1 MKILFLLILKLFL
14 SCTSNPF
21 WNDPETE
28 QLTLSGTIFSENNT
42 MGTPI
47 SVWLETFDRYTTT
60 DENGDFSLIIQN
72 TQSTDGSVSGSL
84 KVYFFIYNYQLDSA
98 EVNFTNGRLSID
110 QTDFSAD
117 GELIKPIELKKIL
130 SGEVE
135 LELLENDFYDQ
146 DTLEIVFDVDIH
158 TAIDID
164 LYKFIWVEDNF
175 HSGLIFYD
183 ATNDTAIMYRFSGY
197 DDYGNIVNDQ
207 LRKLSFDMNEESQWQ
222 YLIQTDQL
230 FLPSGEYRIVP
241 YFLIDHSFI
250 PQGMIDHMG
259 GEQIFSFSN
268 EYLTIPMDIMTKV
281 VTIN

>member
-1 MKILFLLILKLFL
+1 MKIVFLLILKLFL

-110 QTDFSAD
+110 QTDFSAN

-158 TAIDID
+158 AAIDID
-164 LYKFIWVEDNF
+164 LYKFIWVEHNF

-183 ATNDTAIMYRFSGY
+183 VTKDTAILYRFSGY
-197 DDYGNIVNDQ
+197 DDYGNIVSDQ
-207 LRKLSFDMNEESQWQ
+207 LRKLSFDMNAESQWQ
-222 YLIQTDQL
+222 YLIQTEQL

-250 PQGMIDHMG
+250 PQEMIDHMG